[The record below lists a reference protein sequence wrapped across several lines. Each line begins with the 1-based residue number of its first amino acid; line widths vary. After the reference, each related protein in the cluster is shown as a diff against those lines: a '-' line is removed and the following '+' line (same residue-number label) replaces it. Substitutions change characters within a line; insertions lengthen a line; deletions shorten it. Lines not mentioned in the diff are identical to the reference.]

1 MRRRTAS
8 LLLLAA
14 LAMLPAGAAAQSA
27 DDVYI
32 MRHLEQQGGA
42 GAGDDP
48 GLSPAG
54 KRQADRLATW
64 FRDRPRAVF
73 ASTTRRAMETA
84 GPLARRLGV
93 PLETYDAADPDRLLD
108 RVKRTR
114 GVVLIVGHSNTVP
127 DLIRRMGAI
136 GPREI
141 PHTRYGQI
149 WRVPRRG
156 GVATESI
163 LPFP

>member
-1 MRRRTAS
+1 VKRRTAS
-8 LLLLAA
+8 LLLLATLA
-14 LAMLPAGAAAQSA
+14 LLPAGAAAQSA

-32 MRHLEQQGGA
+32 MRHLEQQAGG
-42 GAGDDP
+42 GDDP

-84 GPLARRLGV
+84 APLARRLGI
-93 PLETYDAADPDRLLD
+93 PLETYDAGDPDRLLD
-108 RVKRTR
+108 RVKRAR

-127 DLIRRMGAI
+127 DLIRRMGAV

-156 GVATESI
+156 GMATEFV

>member
-1 MRRRTAS
+1 MKRRAAS

-14 LAMLPAGAAAQSA
+14 LAMLPAGAAAQSV

-32 MRHLEQQGGA
+32 MRHLEQQA

-54 KRQADRLATW
+54 KRQADRLASW

-84 GPLARRLGV
+84 SPLARRLGV
-93 PLETYDAADPDRLLD
+93 PLETYDAADPERLID

-127 DLIRRMGAI
+127 DLIRRMGAV

-141 PHTRYGQI
+141 PHSRYGQI

-156 GVATESI
+156 GVATELA

>member
-1 MRRRTAS
+1 MKRRAVS

-14 LAMLPAGAAAQSA
+14 LAALPGSVAAQSV
-27 DDVYI
+27 DDVYV
-32 MRHLEQQGGA
+32 MRHLEQEA
-42 GAGDDP
+42 GGDDP

-54 KRQADRLATW
+54 KRQADRLAAW
-64 FRDRPRAVF
+64 FQRDRPRAIF
-73 ASTTRRAMETA
+73 ASTARRAIETA
-84 GPLARRLGV
+84 TPIARRLGV
-93 PLETYDAADPDRLLD
+93 PVETYDAADPQRLID

-114 GVVLIVGHSNTVP
+114 GVVLVVGHSNTVP
-127 DLIRRMGAI
+127 DLIHRLGAV
-136 GPREI
+136 GPQTI

-156 GVATESI
+156 GVATEMA

>member
-1 MRRRTAS
+1 MKRRAAS

-14 LAMLPAGAAAQSA
+14 LAMLPGGAAAQSV

-32 MRHLEQQGGA
+32 MRHLEQQA

-54 KRQADRLATW
+54 KRQADRLASW

-84 GPLARRLGV
+84 SPLARRLGV
-93 PLETYDAADPDRLLD
+93 PLETYDAADPERLID

-127 DLIRRMGAI
+127 DLIRRMGAV

-141 PHTRYGQI
+141 PHSRYGQI

-156 GVATESI
+156 GVATELA